1 MNLEDHDMDVILT
14 ENPFLKPGV
23 KLPNTTTEWSTAN
36 AYFQT
41 RFSANNPDDG
51 NLDDRVAEMNEVIY
65 NYFKENY
72 SIAKGLDDHIKYL
85 ENKYSGLT
93 KNQLKKAFKISKRV
107 KQRGS

>member
-1 MNLEDHDMDVILT
+1 MNELSSEGNLEDHDVFVILT
-14 ENPFLKPGV
+14 NSPFLKPGV

-51 NLDDRVAEMNEVIY
+51 NLDDRVTVMNEVIY
-65 NYFKENY
+65 NYFKDNY
-72 SIAKGLDDHIKYL
+72 GLANGLDDHIKYL

-93 KNQLKKAFKISKRV
+93 KNQLKSI
-107 KQRGS
+107 